1 MNAMVWGCLLPL
13 DQARSRS
20 QEGAGGKKL
29 GRANELLKPD
39 EITAKISQICQT
51 SCSST
56 PFCQRYASSG
66 AMVSGASTTLG
77 AGRAA
82 GELKTELPA
91 RRGVASEKLRTR
103 EDEE

>member
-1 MNAMVWGCLLPL
+1 MRLLPKYL
-13 DQARSRS
+13 KSV
-20 QEGAGGKKL
+20 KL
-29 GRANELLKPD
+29 HVHLLLFVRD
-39 EITAKISQICQT
+39 MLVQIWKHHC
-51 SCSST
+51 
-56 PFCQRYASSG
+56 SSG